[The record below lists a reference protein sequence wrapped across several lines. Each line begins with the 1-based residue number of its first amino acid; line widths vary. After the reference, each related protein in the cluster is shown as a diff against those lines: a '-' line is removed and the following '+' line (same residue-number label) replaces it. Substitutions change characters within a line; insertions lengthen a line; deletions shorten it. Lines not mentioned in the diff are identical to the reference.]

1 MIFSQSNHFFTIK
14 FDILITNPPYK
25 GLKIDAKN
33 YSNPLEYES
42 DKKFYSDLSGFVNG
56 QREEY
61 YKLEEACMETVRQ
74 QNSMLDS
81 FPNVMYN
88 KVLGIQK
95 LQYNPGFTSTHTEH
109 VFKTKREDI

>member
-1 MIFSQSNHFFTIK
+1 MIKKLIIRSSVLLLFGIIES
-14 FDILITNPPYK
+14 ILAVQN
-25 GLKIDAKN
+25 
-33 YSNPLEYES
+33 
-42 DKKFYSDLSGFVNG
+42 
-56 QREEY
+56 
-61 YKLEEACMETVRQ
+61 MELVEF

-109 VFKTKREDI
+109 VFKTKKEDI